1 MKTKPKIYKRFLAY
15 VIDYIII
22 TLLAGV
28 LSLLL
33 INSEKYNEDT
43 QKVLKLTEQYV
54 NKEIELEEYQTK
66 YNEYNYD
73 LTLDSVGV
81 TGITIGV
88 TVIYFVVM
96 CYFCH
101 GITLGKYIM
110 KIKIVS
116 ANDKDLNILHYFLRS
131 LIVNSLLS
139 NIVIILM
146 VKCLSKQSFISSYTY
161 VSDAFSILLIVT
173 FIFMIYRED
182 GRGLHDLLGN
192 TKVVSISKEK
202 TDEVEDANIIKE
214 TKEKKK

>member
-116 ANDKDLNILHYFLRS
+116 ANDKELNIFNYLLRS

-139 NIVIILM
+139 NIVTIVM
-146 VKCLSKQSFISSYTY
+146 VKCLSKQSFLNSYAY

-173 FIFMIYRED
+173 FIFMIYR
-182 GRGLHDLLGN
+182 
-192 TKVVSISKEK
+192 VFMIY
-202 TDEVEDANIIKE
+202 
-214 TKEKKK
+214 